1 MTKAKTGL
9 AGALSAII
17 SLGAAFLVYIHTEN
31 LPGVASMLAVLAAGF
46 VAGLLQG
53 AIAGRAWLNTI
64 AISALLGALPLWL
77 PILFVTYGF
86 ALLALPALVAF
97 AAVVWM
103 GARLG
108 ARRAAKPPCRAKHL
122 DVQQ

>member
-1 MTKAKTGL
+1 M
-9 AGALSAII
+9 SAII

-31 LPGVASMLAVLAAGF
+31 LAGVASILTVLAAGF
-46 VAGLLQG
+46 AAGLLQG
-53 AIAGRAWLNTI
+53 AIAGRPWLNTI
-64 AISALLGALPLWL
+64 AISALLGALLLWL

-86 ALLALPALVAF
+86 ALLALPLLVAF

-108 ARRAAKPPCRAKHL
+108 ARRAAKPPCRAEHL
-122 DVQQ
+122 DV